1 VDVGIQ
7 YLESWLRGN
16 GCIHL
21 QPDGGRCHRGDFADA
36 SMAVDAPRRQVSRG
50 RGVTPEMIRSS
61 IASVIN
67 GAHAGGKFPQ
77 AVKLFEEMT
86 LSKDC
91 KDFLRSEAY
100 HYL

>member
-1 VDVGIQ
+1 
-7 YLESWLRGN
+7 
-16 GCIHL
+16 
-21 QPDGGRCHRGDFADA
+21 
-36 SMAVDAPRRQVSRG
+36 
-50 RGVTPEMIRSS
+50 VTPEMIRSS